1 MTKETLKRK
10 IVELLEQ
17 RNDATVLRAVHDLLE
32 APGSGR
38 GLKTRLERAVLEGEK
53 DIAAGRSMSLSAF
66 EKRIK
71 SSLRTKIGRQPR

>member
-1 MTKETLKRK
+1 MTKEALKKR

-17 RNDATVLRAVHDLLE
+17 RSDATVLRAVHELLE

-53 DIAAGRSMSLSAF
+53 DIATGRSMSLSAF

-71 SSLRTKIGRQPR
+71 SSLQSRIGHQPR